1 MIFSHSRLKTFE
13 NCPRKFA
20 FQYIEKP
27 DIERRDSVEAF
38 MGTAVH
44 NTLENLYKS
53 IMMERVPKWEETR
66 DFYEDFWA
74 KNWRDDILIVH
85 KQFSADDYRNVGRRC
100 LQDYFVAHFPFAEGR
115 VLALEERILVDLDGT
130 GKYKLQGFIDRLQ
143 QQEDGTI
150 EIHDYKTSRRLP
162 SQEEINRERQL
173 ALYQIGIEE
182 RWPDTKAVTLIW
194 HYMRSNRTLV
204 SKRSPASLEDLKRDT
219 IELIDTIGY
228 ATERNEF
235 PPHETMLCDWCE
247 FYPICPAKRH
257 IVATSEM
264 TKEQFDRDDGVRL
277 ADEFVAAK
285 QVAEEAS
292 AAVDEARKRLVAFTD
307 QEKLT
312 RVVGHSFSVSVSRRK
327 DVSLPASKT
336 PQRLELE
343 AIVKASG
350 KWEEVSDLSRYKL
363 PKAVQTD
370 MFDAMTR
377 QNITKFLS
385 EQERITVTTRKI
397 VRDDLD
403 EEPDMGPQ

>member
-20 FQYIEKP
+20 FQYVEKP

-53 IMMERVPKWEETR
+53 VMMERVPKWEETR

-74 KNWRDDILIVH
+74 KNWRDDILIVR
-85 KQFSADDYRNVGRRC
+85 KEFSADDYRNVGRRC

-130 GKYKLQGFIDRLQ
+130 GAYKLQGYIDRLQ

-194 HYMRSNRTLV
+194 HYMRSNRRLV
-204 SKRSPASLEDLKRDT
+204 SKRTSDSLEELKRET
-219 IELIDTIGY
+219 IELIDTVNQTI
-228 ATERNEF
+228 ERADF

-247 FYPICPAKRH
+247 FYSICPAKGH
-257 IVATSEM
+257 IVATAEM
-264 TKEQFDRDDGVRL
+264 TKEQFAVDDGVRL
-277 ADEFVAAK
+277 VDEFVSAK
-285 QVAEEAS
+285 QLAETAS
-292 AAVDEARKRLVAFTD
+292 SLVEEARKQLVAYTE
-307 QEKLT
+307 QTGYT
-312 RVVGHSFSVSVSRRK
+312 RVVGHGYSVGVTRRK
-327 DVSLPASKT
+327 ELSIPTAKT
-336 PQRLELE
+336 PERLELE
-343 AIVKASG
+343 AIIQATG
-350 KWEEVSDLSRYKL
+350 KWDEVSDLSRYKL
-363 PKAVQTD
+363 PKAIQTD
-370 MFDAMTR
+370 LFDSVSRAR
-377 QNITKFLS
+377 IAQFLT
-385 EQERITVTTRKI
+385 EQERVTVSTKKL

-403 EEPDMGPQ
+403 EEPDVGTQ